1 MMRRAV
7 ITGTTT
13 EQGAQMTTPKKQ
25 AGAKASAS
33 EKVVTTTAVVKDSI
47 ENLTERVASARKAAG
62 VVKEGTDEAA
72 KRMIE
77 ERRDVRLWKETGSK
91 GTRPTTPNIDL
102 LEALNKLAKAGG
114 DVVVPSAATKAKAK
128 ASAASSTR
136 ILDADVD
143 AKVRGLVKADA
154 SLTRSGA
161 VKAFRATGASASQK
175 RITEA
180 FDRVTAGRPVQA
192 KKTAAAKK
200 QAAKPKATKKVT
212 PVKKTSKKPAAAK
225 AAAKKTTGRPFSGPI
240 TKESQT
246 RRPAPARKAS

>member
-1 MMRRAV
+1 
-7 ITGTTT
+7 
-13 EQGAQMTTPKKQ
+13 MTTPKKQ

-33 EKVVTTTAVVKDSI
+33 EKVVETTAVVKESI

-114 DVVVPSAATKAKAK
+114 DVEVPKAAKVKK

-143 AKVRGLVKADA
+143 AKVRALVTKDA
-154 SLTRSGA
+154 TLTRSGA

-180 FDRVTAGRPVQA
+180 YDRVTAGRPVQA

-212 PVKKTSKKPAAAK
+212 PVKKTAKKPAAAK
-225 AAAKKTTGRPFSGPI
+225 AAAKKPGGRAFGGPI
-240 TKESQT
+240 SKESQT